1 MSRRGGV
8 GTLGLLL
15 AGLLLTTLTVVAEP
29 RVIELTILAGT
40 LPSDQRVIRVSQG
53 DAVTLRFTSDRA
65 LTLHLHG
72 YNIEQ
77 RLTPGTPAT
86 MAFAARA
93 TGRFAIEVHAGQ
105 GGHEATLGYLEVHPR

>member
-77 RLTPGTPAT
+77 RLTPGTPRRWPLPLVPLDASRSRST
-86 MAFAARA
+86 PGRA
-93 TGRFAIEVHAGQ
+93 GMRRHSD
-105 GGHEATLGYLEVHPR
+105 YLEVHPR